1 MRVRVS
7 ERRGGGAPGVDSVR
21 AQVPSSLSAA
31 LSVGRAQG
39 AHVRWSPAA
48 LCLPSCSACSRAVW
62 FRARETERRGMRAG
76 ASSSASGAEGA
87 SGSRVEEAAARKRA
101 RDGDDDGGGGDGGE
115 GAPAA
120 REDDELA
127 LRALRVLLQW
137 RRDPETRGY
146 DECDTRMFV
155 HRLGATCRAMRNLCV
170 EQGVFDRLSRLVRV
184 FMMST
189 EEINKGLR
197 KYQRAWA
204 PSGSHLV
211 LLIISWVDRNAPV
224 TQEVGRHH
232 RLDMSPGEERFLLSH
247 LLDGVRARNLVVRH
261 LWWQSAFFSRFD
273 GNARTDRNGD
283 EDVDMIASAFQSQV
297 PGLQSLRVGDVD
309 ADGTSLEHR
318 LHAEVSNCVYVHVSA
333 RGCRRIAS
341 KLPSLHRLELPI
353 EPSTN
358 GEGTSS

>member
-1 MRVRVS
+1 
-7 ERRGGGAPGVDSVR
+7 
-21 AQVPSSLSAA
+21 
-31 LSVGRAQG
+31 
-39 AHVRWSPAA
+39 
-48 LCLPSCSACSRAVW
+48 
-62 FRARETERRGMRAG
+62 MRAG

-87 SGSRVEEAAARKRA
+87 SGSRVGAAAARKRA
-101 RDGDDDGGGGDGGE
+101 RDGDGGGGGGDGGE
-115 GAPAA
+115 GGPAA

-211 LLIISWVDRNAPV
+211 LLIISRVNPDTPPHPDNDLEYRP
-224 TQEVGRHH
+224 
-232 RLDMSPGEERFLLSH
+232 DMSLREERFLLSH
-247 LLDGVRARNLVVRH
+247 LLEGVRARNLVVRN
-261 LWWQSAFFSRFD
+261 LWWQSAFFNHVVGQR
-273 GNARTDRNGD
+273 RLKRNGD

-309 ADGTSLEHR
+309 ADGTSIGLC
-318 LHAEVSNCVYVHVSA
+318 LSASASNCVYVHLSA
-333 RGCRRIAS
+333 GGCGRIAD